1 MEVSVIK
8 ADGLVP
14 KDTGGSADPYAE
26 IILGQQLKKT
36 KVVKKSLTP
45 SWNET
50 FRFNLRD
57 ENNNLGI
64 LAVVL
69 YDNDTGIL
77 YGNTKKYLGSIDLP
91 INELLIKG
99 SGESWCV
106 PWLTLV

>member
-1 MEVSVIK
+1 M
-8 ADGLVP
+8 
-14 KDTGGSADPYAE
+14 AE
-26 IILGQQLKKT
+26 IILGQQLKRT
-36 KVVKKSLTP
+36 KVVEKSLTP

-57 ENNNLGI
+57 ENNPTTPLGI

-69 YDNDTGIL
+69 YDNDRGML
-77 YGNTKKYLGSIDLP
+77 YGNTKKYLGSVDLP
-91 INELLIKG
+91 INALLING